1 MRLTGAALGPV
12 AGAGSAALMVAVRW
26 KSKTKKEIKK
36 KRNTLGHVET
46 NYNGAAPNSF
56 SL

>member
-1 MRLTGAALGPV
+1 MGPV